1 MQWMLN
7 RLPLDPNA
15 LDVQPALA
23 ADRPVLIDL
32 TEHSYRAHFNLD
44 WWAFDNWLYSDR
56 PSEAIWLAR
65 YQRQP
70 VGVLL
75 APYDDAPVA
84 WLRALAVAN
93 NWPAEPI
100 VTALL
105 TAAEAALR
113 RRGARQLAVLAHP
126 DWLGRTMPRLGF
138 AAEAEVV
145 TFRKSDRALPA
156 PARAGAAVIR
166 DATFDDVPAIT
177 ANDHAAFQPLWW
189 HSAAS
194 IDHILRTVPHF
205 VVAEIDRQVVGHAFT
220 DVYGG
225 QGHLIRLAVH
235 PQYQQHGIGEQL
247 LIESLI
253 YQLRADA
260 YPYTLNTQRDNA
272 PSQALYHR
280 YGYREVGRPVT
291 VMSHPLD
298 GASE

>member
-1 MQWMLN
+1 MQWTLN
-7 RLPLDPNA
+7 RPSLTPDA

-23 ADRPVLIDL
+23 ADRPVLVDL

-56 PSEAIWLAR
+56 PSDAIWLAR

-84 WLRALAVAN
+84 WLRALAVAD
-93 NWPAEPI
+93 NWPVEPI

-105 TAAEAALR
+105 AAAQPALH
-113 RRGARQLAVLAHP
+113 RRGAERLSVLAHP
-126 DWLGRTMPRLGF
+126 DWLLRTMPRLGF

-145 TFRKSDRALPA
+145 TFRKSDRALPG
-156 PARAGAAVIR
+156 PARVGTAAIR
-166 DATFDDVPAIT
+166 DATFDDVPAVT
-177 ANDHAAFQPLWW
+177 ANDHAAFEPLWW

-235 PQYQQHGIGEQL
+235 PHYQQRGIGEQL
-247 LIESLI
+247 LIESLS

-260 YPYTLNTQRDNA
+260 YPYTLNTQRDNT
-272 PSQALYHR
+272 PSQALYRH
-280 YGYREVGRPVT
+280 YGYHEVGRPVAVLT
-291 VMSHPLD
+291 RLLD
-298 GASE
+298 GASG